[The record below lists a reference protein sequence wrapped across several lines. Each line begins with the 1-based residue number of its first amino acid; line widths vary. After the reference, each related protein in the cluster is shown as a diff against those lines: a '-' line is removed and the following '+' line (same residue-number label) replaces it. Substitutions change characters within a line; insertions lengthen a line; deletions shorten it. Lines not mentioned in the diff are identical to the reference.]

1 MTDESRLLAAR
12 LLAASPSAMPL
23 EDALEH
29 IRARRAQLLLAQPQS
44 PPITEDFG
52 PKPMPIVEE
61 PEKFAANFWDKRQL
75 PGPTDEPP
83 KPKPKPKSKRPPGR
97 RPIGDLGPAHDK
109 FRVVDGDNKK

>member
-1 MTDESRLLAAR
+1 
-12 LLAASPSAMPL
+12 MPRA
-23 EDALEH
+23 DALEH

-44 PPITEDFG
+44 PPTPEPDFSV
-52 PKPMPIVEE
+52 PKPLPIVEE
-61 PEKFAANFWDKRQL
+61 PEKFAATFWDKRKL

-83 KPKPKPKSKRPPGR
+83 KPKPKPKSKKPPGR